1 VLTLGEVRGQ
11 SRVVELL
18 QRAVSGDRVAQSY
31 LFAGPKGSGKYTA
44 AVALAKAVNC
54 LNAPGIG
61 CHECTSCSKID
72 DGIHP
77 DIRTLKPEGT
87 KGNIPIATIRKQV
100 IPALAMSPHEANA
113 RFFLIAEANT
123 MLGPAA
129 NALLKTL
136 EEPPPRT
143 HFILC
148 TRAPSQLL
156 PTIRSRCQRVNFQP
170 LSPELRAQMH
180 GEDEDAETIRS
191 LSTRISE
198 QIDSR
203 GLDGILGVAKDANDR
218 VTLIGALEQCVQ
230 TCHDAARAS
239 AEACDLASAKVHAR
253 RAGEIL
259 ESLVAIREHN
269 AHGQLAVEHLLV
281 ALRGFPLPTV
291 SGVRS

>member
-1 VLTLGEVRGQ
+1 MLTLGEVRGQ

-54 LNAPGIG
+54 LTAPGIG

-180 GEDEDAETIRS
+180 GEDEQAETIRL

-239 AEACDLASAKVHAR
+239 AEAADLASAKVHAR

-291 SGVRS
+291 SGVPS

>member
-1 VLTLGEVRGQ
+1 MLTLDEVRGQ

-18 QRAVSGDRVAQSY
+18 KRAVDGGRVAQSY
-31 LFAGPKGSGKYTA
+31 LFAGPQGSGKYTTA
-44 AVALAKAVNC
+44 LALAKAINC
-54 LNAPGIG
+54 LSAPGVG
-61 CHECTSCSKID
+61 CDDCTSCSKIN

-77 DIRTLKPEGT
+77 DIRTLEPEGA

-100 IPALAMSPHEANA
+100 IPVLAMAPHEANA
-113 RFFLIAEANT
+113 RFFLVAEANA

-136 EEPPPRT
+136 EEPPERT

-148 TRAPSQLL
+148 TQAPSQLL

-180 GEDEDAETIRS
+180 GEDEQAETIRQ
-191 LSTRISE
+191 LSERISE
-198 QIDSR
+198 QMDSS
-203 GLDGILGVAKDANDR
+203 GLDGILAVAKDTGDR
-218 VTLIGALEQCVQ
+218 TTLIGALEQCVQ
-230 TCHDAARAS
+230 ACHHAARAS
-239 AEACDLASAKVHAR
+239 ATAVDLASAKVHAR
-253 RAGEIL
+253 RASKIL

-281 ALRGFPLPTV
+281 ALRGLPLPRV

>member
-1 VLTLGEVRGQ
+1 MLTLGEVRGQ

-170 LSPELRAQMH
+170 LSPELRAAMH